1 MEVKSHYFCGRGS
14 TTAVAVKNQVQLKK
28 LRIAKFIQKWKKKI
42 LLPRPWYYHDHG
54 SSVILLPSPWL
65 YRGSTCRWF
74 GGLSLSSSTLTNSFH
89 YYHTI
94 GGLLFLVV
102 PVSYVAETVAQKCLK
117 YLDEILQHVPDIA
130 IFPIK
135 RSNHYKIAL
144 SQFPKAPMGTKATP
158 HSISVCNVRI

>member
-1 MEVKSHYFCGRGS
+1 MQKLLISS
-14 TTAVAVKNQVQLKK
+14 TIRFN
-28 LRIAKFIQKWKKKI
+28 I
-42 LLPRPWYYHDHG
+42 
-54 SSVILLPSPWL
+54 
-65 YRGSTCRWF
+65 
-74 GGLSLSSSTLTNSFH
+74 LSLSSSTLTNSFH

-158 HSISVCNVRI
+158 HSNSISVCNVRILILSWKISDLGLHACLIWTDILITDSSRGFLQNFYEVFTKFLRNFCEIFTKFLWKIT

>member
-1 MEVKSHYFCGRGS
+1 MK
-14 TTAVAVKNQVQLKK
+14 KK
-28 LRIAKFIQKWKKKI
+28 LHEFCISNLWHERFCQNLVMQKLLISSTYYMVRYIIFEFIDLNQFI
-42 LLPRPWYYHDHG
+42 SLLPHYRRTP
-54 SSVILLPSPWL
+54 LPS
-65 YRGSTCRWF
+65 
-74 GGLSLSSSTLTNSFH
+74 
-89 YYHTI
+89 I
-94 GGLLFLVV
+94 V

-158 HSISVCNVRI
+158 HSNSISVCNVRIQILS

>member
-1 MEVKSHYFCGRGS
+1 MLEFGNAKTSYFKY
-14 TTAVAVKNQVQLKK
+14 T
-28 LRIAKFIQKWKKKI
+28 I
-42 LLPRPWYYHDHG
+42 
-54 SSVILLPSPWL
+54 
-65 YRGSTCRWF
+65 WF
-74 GGLSLSSSTLTNSFH
+74 DILSLSSSTLTNSFH

-94 GGLLFLVV
+94 GGLLFLEV

-158 HSISVCNVRI
+158 HSNSISVCNVRI

>member
-1 MEVKSHYFCGRGS
+1 M
-14 TTAVAVKNQVQLKK
+14 
-28 LRIAKFIQKWKKKI
+28 KKKTTRI
-42 LLPRPWYYHDHG
+42 LYFKFMAWK
-54 SSVILLPSPWL
+54 VLLEFGNAKTS
-65 YRGSTCRWF
+65 YFKYTIWF
-74 GGLSLSSSTLTNSFH
+74 DILSLSSSTLTNSFH

>member
-1 MEVKSHYFCGRGS
+1 MVRCIIFEFIDL
-14 TTAVAVKNQVQLKK
+14 NQ
-28 LRIAKFIQKWKKKI
+28 FIS
-42 LLPRPWYYHDHG
+42 LLPHYRRTP
-54 SSVILLPSPWL
+54 LLS
-65 YRGSTCRWF
+65 
-74 GGLSLSSSTLTNSFH
+74 
-89 YYHTI
+89 I
-94 GGLLFLVV
+94 D

-158 HSISVCNVRI
+158 HSNSISVCNVRI